1 MSAIKENLQKEIENL
16 KEQIKQNENEL
27 KSTENAEMKQLV
39 EDEIKRLKIQVKELE
54 KSIEQL
60 ETDYSEKEEVQ
71 SSGLDKNKAILEI
84 RAGTGGS
91 EAGLFAADLY
101 KMYLRF
107 AKEKKWVYEVLEMSK
122 GDYKSIKTVIDKIKG
137 KNVYNLL
144 KWESGVH
151 RVQRVPETE
160 SSGRIH
166 TSTATVAVLP
176 VVSPI
181 EVHIDPKDI
190 EEDFFRAGGAGGQ
203 NVNKVSTAVRI
214 THKPTGMVVE
224 CQEERTQGKNRAKA
238 MELLRSRLYQVMREK
253 PLKNI
258 SELRAGHIGSAQRS
272 EKIRTYNFPQD
283 RITDHRLNESWHNI
297 EDILDGQLEP
307 ILEETK
313 KLKEEEKNKEEN

>member
-1 MSAIKENLQKEIENL
+1 MSNIKENLQKEIEKL
-16 KEQIKQNENEL
+16 KEQIKQNEAETTSSDEQLKQLIKEDNERL
-27 KSTENAEMKQLV
+27 KSQ
-39 EDEIKRLKIQVKELE
+39 IKELE

-60 ETDYSEKEEVQ
+60 ETDYSEREEVIGT
-71 SSGLDKNKAILEI
+71 SGLETNKAILEI
-84 RAGTGGS
+84 RAGTGGN

-101 KMYLRF
+101 KMYLNY
-107 AKEKKWVYEVLEMSK
+107 AKNHKWLYEVLEISK
-122 GDYKSIKTVIDKIKG
+122 GDYNSIKTAIIKIKG
-137 KNVYNLL
+137 KNVYPLL

-176 VVSPI
+176 VVSPV

-238 MELLRSRLYQVMREK
+238 MELLRSRLYQVMVEK
-253 PLKNI
+253 RLKNI
-258 SELRAGHIGSAQRS
+258 SELRSGQIGFAQRS

-283 RITDHRLNESWHNI
+283 RITDHRLNTSWHNI
-297 EDILDGQLEP
+297 ESVLNGELEP
-307 ILEETK
+307 IFEETK
-313 KLKEEEKNKEEN
+313 ELGKAKGNENN